1 MLAADTQAD
10 IGPDLGHLKEP
21 AAVCSSPSVLHNA
34 TSTQSI
40 LPVVAATNKIIQVL
54 QGRIIWLLQK
64 HLTDYLGSQ
73 ITCCNVAK
81 LLSLIYS
88 IGDTILILM

>member
-10 IGPDLGHLKEP
+10 IGPDLSHLKEP

-40 LPVVAATNKIIQVL
+40 LPVVAATNQIIQVL
-54 QGRIIWLLQK
+54 QGQDHLVTSKTSHRLPGVSDDLLQHGK
-64 HLTDYLGSQ
+64 ATLTHL
-73 ITCCNVAK
+73 
-81 LLSLIYS
+81 
-88 IGDTILILM
+88 